1 MFIRIDQMRAHMVL
15 DDLSHEA
22 RHGAAC
28 AGDEVHDLLAPRL
41 ARKRALYAV
50 NLSAEPAHAR
60 QQFFLIA
67 NRMAHGPIIA
77 YPPTLYEQSRAR
89 ATRAMRRLAKD
100 EISGVTAS
108 VFRRASFVLSSGH
121 NALLK
126 GRRMNKNT
134 IRISLAALAFLLAF
148 SISAPSFAG
157 PSADIRR
164 LENDFNSAYAAND
177 LDKYFGFYADD
188 ALLWFPEGRTNVP
201 AYQKEWTEYIK
212 GGAALE
218 QAGLSDLHIRV
229 SPRGDT
235 AIASY
240 LLHVRTRAADKSVT
254 DEDFQETDVWFKT
267 AAGWR
272 ITHVHYSPAP
282 KAGKS

>member
-1 MFIRIDQMRAHMVL
+1 
-15 DDLSHEA
+15 
-22 RHGAAC
+22 
-28 AGDEVHDLLAPRL
+28 
-41 ARKRALYAV
+41 
-50 NLSAEPAHAR
+50 
-60 QQFFLIA
+60 
-67 NRMAHGPIIA
+67 
-77 YPPTLYEQSRAR
+77 
-89 ATRAMRRLAKD
+89 MRRLAKD

-229 SPRGDT
+229 SPGGDT